1 MPSPRRFLTVL
12 LLGLLLGPLAAAPA
26 LAQPASSSTSDPAL
40 ARVDSLRQA
49 GAFEAA
55 LEQLQALQDEH
66 GDRPAVLW
74 RLSFTQVD
82 RAKRLDAKDA
92 RTPLY
97 EQALTAANAALQLDS
112 TNAHAHLAKA
122 VAEGRIAL
130 DAGTRERVRRS
141 RAVRRHADR
150 ALVLDSTLAGAYHV
164 RGRWNREVADLGFFE
179 RAIVKTIY
187 GGLPKASFEQA
198 VQDFRRAIALEDRA
212 FHHLELARTYLKMD
226 RSSDA
231 RAELKAALSVP
242 NQDPFDPR
250 YKEEA
255 RRLLDDLE

>member
-1 MPSPRRFLTVL
+1 MLQSRWLLTL
-12 LLGLLLGPLAAAPA
+12 PLLGLLLAASTPGPAVAQATAATA
-26 LAQPASSSTSDPAL
+26 LDSAL
-40 ARVDSLRQA
+40 ARTDSLRQA
-49 GAFEAA
+49 GAFDTA
-55 LEQLQALQDEH
+55 LERLQTLRDEH
-66 GDRPAVLW
+66 GDRASILW

-82 RAKRLDAKDA
+82 RAKRLDEKDA
-92 RTPLY
+92 RSSLY
-97 EQALTAANAALQLDS
+97 ENALTAANAALQVDS

-150 ALVLDSTLAGAYHV
+150 AIALDSTLAGAFHV

-187 GGLPKASFEQA
+187 GGLPEASFEQA
-198 VQDFRRAIALEDRA
+198 VRDFRRAIALEDRA

-226 RSSDA
+226 RPSDA
-231 RAELKAALSVP
+231 RAELEAALAVP